1 MTSGDENQKRKN
13 KMKSETKKTQL
24 EILNAIYDQDLKA
37 SDSQKSK
44 WFQTDGFGRIE
55 VWNYIECN
63 RQNAESDGND
73 FESHIRSCLSDEWNS
88 PIGKFFTR
96 KGFII

>member
-1 MTSGDENQKRKN
+1 MEI
-13 KMKSETKKTQL
+13 ETKKTQL

-44 WFQTDGFGRIE
+44 WFQTGLGKIE
-55 VWNYIECN
+55 VWNYIDCQ
-63 RQNAESDGND
+63 RDTAESEGND
-73 FESHIRSCLSDEWNS
+73 FESHIRCSLSDEREE
-88 PIGKFFTR
+88 IVKFFTR

>member
-1 MTSGDENQKRKN
+1 
-13 KMKSETKKTQL
+13 MKTKLSQL
-24 EILNAIYDQDLKA
+24 EILNKIYDQDLKA
-37 SDSQKSK
+37 SDSGKSK
-44 WFQTDGFGRIE
+44 WFETGLGKIE

-63 RQNAESDGND
+63 RHNAESEGND
-73 FESHIRSCLSDEWNS
+73 FVGHIRSCLSDEWNS

>member
-1 MTSGDENQKRKN
+1 MKN
-13 KMKSETKKTQL
+13 TAKKTQL

-37 SDSQKSK
+37 SDSGKSK
-44 WFQTDGFGRIE
+44 WFDTGLGRIE
-55 VWNYIECN
+55 VWNYIDCQRETA
-63 RQNAESDGND
+63 QQEGND
-73 FESHIRSCLSDEWNS
+73 FVGHIRCSLSDEWNS

>member
-1 MTSGDENQKRKN
+1 
-13 KMKSETKKTQL
+13 MKTKTKKSQL
-24 EILNAIYDQDLKA
+24 EILNDIYEQDLKA

-44 WFQTDGFGRIE
+44 WFQTDGFGKIE
-55 VWNYIECN
+55 VWNYIECQ
-63 RQNAESDGND
+63 RQNAEQDGND
-73 FESHIRSCLSDEWNS
+73 FERHIRCALSDEKWNS

>member
-1 MTSGDENQKRKN
+1 MKN
-13 KMKSETKKTQL
+13 TTKKTQL

-44 WFQTDGFGRIE
+44 WFDTGFGRIE
-55 VWNYIECN
+55 VWNYIECQ
-63 RQNAESDGND
+63 RQNAEAEGND
-73 FESHIRSCLSDEWNS
+73 FVGHIRCALSDEWNS

>member
-1 MTSGDENQKRKN
+1 MLANASV
-13 KMKSETKKTQL
+13 ETT
-24 EILNAIYDQDLKA
+24 NAIYEQDLKA
-37 SDSQKSK
+37 SDSGKSK
-44 WFQTDGFGRIE
+44 WFDTGLGKIE

-63 RQNAESDGND
+63 RQTAESEGND
-73 FESHIRSCLSDEWNS
+73 FECHIRCALSDDWNS

>member
-1 MTSGDENQKRKN
+1 MKN
-13 KMKSETKKTQL
+13 TAKKTQL
-24 EILNAIYDQDLKA
+24 EILNAIYDQDYKA

-44 WFQTDGFGRIE
+44 WFDTGLGRIE

-63 RQNAESDGND
+63 RQNAESEGCD
-73 FESHIRSCLSDEWNS
+73 FECYIRCALSDER
-88 PIGKFFTR
+88 PEIVKFFTR

>member
-1 MTSGDENQKRKN
+1 MKN
-13 KMKSETKKTQL
+13 TAKKTQL

-37 SDSQKSK
+37 SDCGKSK
-44 WFQTDGFGRIE
+44 WFDTGLGRIE
-55 VWNYIECN
+55 VWNFIECQ
-63 RQNAESDGND
+63 RQSAEAEGND
-73 FESHIRSCLSDEWNS
+73 FESHIRCALSDDWNS

>member
-1 MTSGDENQKRKN
+1 MKN
-13 KMKSETKKTQL
+13 TTKKTQL

-44 WFQTDGFGRIE
+44 WFQTDGFGKIE

-73 FESHIRSCLSDEWNS
+73 FEGHIRSCLSDEWDS

>member
-1 MTSGDENQKRKN
+1 METK
-13 KMKSETKKTQL
+13 TKKTQL
-24 EILNAIYDQDLKA
+24 EILNAIYNQDLKA

-44 WFQTDGFGRIE
+44 HIDTLGFGKIE

-63 RQNAESDGND
+63 RQNAESEGND
-73 FESHIRSCLSDEWNS
+73 FEGHIRCALSDETEEAK
-88 PIGKFFTR
+88 KFFRR